1 MTDKVLILVTSPIRR
16 EARKIARQ
24 LVKARLAA
32 CVNITQSVQSIYR
45 WEGKLADEK
54 EFLLLIKSTRDLF
67 PEIRKSIVAMHSYTT
82 PEIICLPI
90 VDGSPDYLNW
100 IGDSVQHQDE
110 TESTK
115 KFGEPKP

>member
-1 MTDKVLILVTSPIRR
+1 MTDKVLILVTASTRR

-32 CVNITQSVQSIYR
+32 CVNITQPAQSIYR

-54 EFLLLIKSTRDLF
+54 EILLFIKSTRDLF
-67 PEIRKSIVAMHSYTT
+67 PEIRKSILAIHSYTT

-90 VDGSPDYLNW
+90 IDGLPDYLNW
-100 IGDSVQHQDE
+100 IGDSVKHPDQA
-110 TESTK
+110 ESTK
-115 KFGEPKP
+115 TIGEPTP

>member
-1 MTDKVLILVTSPIRR
+1 VTDKVLILAASPTRR

-24 LVKARLAA
+24 LVKVRLAA

-45 WEGKLADEK
+45 WGGKLADEK

-67 PEIRKSIVAMHSYTT
+67 AEVRKAILALHSYTT

-100 IGDSVQHQDE
+100 IGDSVKHPDQV
-110 TESTK
+110 ESAQTTR
-115 KFGEPKP
+115 EPKP